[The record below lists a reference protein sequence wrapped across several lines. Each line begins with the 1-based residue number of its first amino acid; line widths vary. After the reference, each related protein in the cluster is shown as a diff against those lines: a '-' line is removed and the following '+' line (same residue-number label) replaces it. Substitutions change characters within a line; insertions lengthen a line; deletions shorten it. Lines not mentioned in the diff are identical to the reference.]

1 VKGRV
6 LAALVAAMVVGAP
19 ATAWAVP
26 DCSTMPKAR
35 TLVSG
40 RGTLESVI
48 SDDRGRLYFT
58 DADAGELLRMDKRHS
73 QPKVVIDGIRAPG
86 GLAFLDDGSLL
97 VGYGDAIQTATTGL
111 ENPQAGLI
119 RYDPK
124 TGKSAPYADGFTM
137 ANGVAVGPDGAVYGS
152 NDVGTGIDRYLNGTV
167 QRAWAPIASSNGLV
181 VALNEH
187 YMYAAQTFVPAAIS
201 RITLSDPPVV
211 EPWFTA
217 PQADSAAGLDGM
229 TRDGRDRLYV
239 AANGG
244 GAIWRIGEDHQAC
257 ALAHLPPLGPSAVAF
272 GGAPDPKRG
281 RKPHRFSRQNLYVTT
296 FQGNLIQL
304 KNVRGPEH

>member
-1 VKGRV
+1 
-6 LAALVAAMVVGAP
+6 
-19 ATAWAVP
+19 
-26 DCSTMPKAR
+26 MPQVR

-48 SDDRGRLYFT
+48 SDDKGRLYFT
-58 DADAGELLRMDKRHS
+58 DADAGELLRMNRRHA
-73 QPKVVIDGIRAPG
+73 QPKVVLDGIRAPG

-97 VGYGDAIQTATTGL
+97 VGYGDAVQTAVTGL
-111 ENPQAGLI
+111 QNPQAGLI
-119 RYDPK
+119 RYDPN

-137 ANGVAVGPDGAVYGS
+137 ANGVAVGPNGAVYGS

-167 QRAWAPIASSNGLV
+167 QRAWAPIESSNGLV

-217 PQADSAAGLDGM
+217 PSADATAGLDGM

-244 GAIWRIGEDHQAC
+244 GAVWRIGEDLEAC
-257 ALAHLPPLGPSAVAF
+257 ALAHMPPLGPSAVAF
-272 GGAPDPKRG
+272 GGAPDPRRG
-281 RKPHRFSRQNLYVTT
+281 HKPQRFSRQNLYVTT
-296 FQGNLIQL
+296 FQGNLLQL